1 MKFSLDKHLNVDLQY
16 IFGSKWN
23 VNAED
28 LQTYEAVISNAAKRV
43 QRIRKTGKGREA
55 KRFFFPPSLY
65 FR

>member
-28 LQTYEAVISNAAKRV
+28 LQNYEAVISNAAKRV
-43 QRIRKTGKGREA
+43 QRIRKREKVREA